1 MLLRLPRGPRAHCAA
16 YLSPTTWK
24 IPPQTGFPLP
34 GPGFGKKL
42 VGGNHS
48 RIKGLYILYSPRTV
62 YYFFLGLSRL
72 NARGGT
78 TSGYVSPGWG
88 SLPASGFTRC
98 FSTHRIGS

>member
-24 IPPQTGFPLP
+24 MDPQTGFPLP
-34 GPGFGKKL
+34 GPGYGKKL